1 MSTGIES
8 RLLPATPDL
17 ESYKDAWGFIE
28 FIEGELFEA
37 SLETLG
43 AATKVA
49 RKAGMKVGAVI
60 LGHRIPVDVLQELIY
75 RGADYVIY
83 SDHPELEHY
92 NPISYTE
99 ILYQMIQ
106 RYRPWA
112 LFFMADDLGRDLG
125 PKVAYRATT
134 GMAADCIDF
143 DVEDFE
149 FKLAGR
155 TYRNLL
161 AQIRPASIWIA
172 KIFTPRHR
180 PQISGVRPG
189 YFKPP
194 PRDTS
199 RRGDIIRFE
208 PVIPPEA
215 SRYRVVRVEKL
226 PEERDPLRE
235 ADLVVSLG
243 MGILRRPSGEADPVK
258 AYDMARELAEY
269 VGARLGVKTAI
280 GASRALIHAGV
291 KELENRISHDM
302 QVGQTGKAVS
312 PRVYIAVGISGAV
325 QHRVGMQGSENIVAI
340 NIDPG
345 APIFEI
351 ASHIVVED
359 LYTAL
364 PKLIEA
370 LRKKIEGGG

>member
-1 MSTGIES
+1 MSGSSLES
-8 RLLPATPDL
+8 RLLPATSDL

-28 FIEGELFEA
+28 YIEGELFEI

-43 AATKVA
+43 AANKVA
-49 RKAGMKVGAVI
+49 RKAGMKVGAII
-60 LGHRIPVDVLQELIY
+60 LGHKIPEEILRELIY

-83 SDHPELEHY
+83 ADHPELEHY
-92 NPISYTE
+92 NPIAYTE
-99 ILYQMIQ
+99 VLYQMIE

-149 FKLAGR
+149 FKLAGK
-155 TYRNLL
+155 TYKNLL
-161 AQIRPASIWIA
+161 AQIRPAAIWIA

-194 PRDTS
+194 PRDPS
-199 RRGDIIRFE
+199 RRGDIIRFD
-208 PVIPPEA
+208 PLIPEEA
-215 SRYRVVRVEKL
+215 KRFRVVKVEKL
-226 PEERDPLRE
+226 PEEKDPLRE
-235 ADLVVSLG
+235 AELIVSLG
-243 MGILRRPSGEADPVK
+243 MGITRRPGEEPDPVK
-258 AYDMARELAEY
+258 AFEMAKELAKY
-269 VGARLGVKTAI
+269 IAKKLGVKTAL
-280 GASRALIHAGV
+280 GASRALIHAEL
-291 KELENRISHDM
+291 KELEGKITHDM

-312 PRVYIAVGISGAV
+312 PKIYIAAGISGAI
-325 QHRVGMQGSENIVAI
+325 QHKVGMQSSENIIAI
-340 NIDPG
+340 NIDPN

-351 ASHIVVED
+351 ATHIINED
-359 LYTAL
+359 LYTAI
-364 PKLIEA
+364 PKIIEA
-370 LRKKIEGGG
+370 LKKRLGE

>member
-1 MSTGIES
+1 MSGSSLES
-8 RLLPATPDL
+8 RLLPATSDL

-28 FIEGELFEA
+28 YIEGELFEI

-43 AATKVA
+43 AANKVA

-60 LGHRIPVDVLQELIY
+60 LGHKIPEEILRELIY

-83 SDHPELEHY
+83 ADHPELEHY
-92 NPISYTE
+92 NPIAYTE
-99 ILYQMIQ
+99 VLYQMIE

-149 FKLAGR
+149 FKLAGK
-155 TYRNLL
+155 TYKNLL
-161 AQIRPASIWIA
+161 AQIRPAAIWIA

-180 PQISGVRPG
+180 PQIAGVRPG

-194 PRDTS
+194 PRDPN
-199 RRGDIIRFE
+199 RRGDIIRFD
-208 PVIPPEA
+208 PLIPEEA
-215 SRYRVVRVEKL
+215 KRFRVVKVEKL
-226 PEERDPLRE
+226 PEEKDPLRDAE
-235 ADLVVSLG
+235 LIVSLG
-243 MGILRRPSGEADPVK
+243 MGITRRPGGEPDPVK
-258 AYDMARELAEY
+258 AFEMAKELAEY
-269 VGARLGVKTAI
+269 IAKKLGVKTAL
-280 GASRALIHAGV
+280 GASRALIHAEL
-291 KELENRISHDM
+291 KELEGKITHDM

-312 PRVYIAVGISGAV
+312 PKIYIAAGISGAI
-325 QHRVGMQGSENIVAI
+325 QHKVGMQSSENIIAI
-340 NIDPG
+340 NIDPN

-351 ASHIVVED
+351 ATHIINED
-359 LYTAL
+359 LYTAI
-364 PKLIEA
+364 PKIIEA
-370 LRKKIEGGG
+370 LKKRLGE

>member
-1 MSTGIES
+1 MSSSIES

-28 FIEGELFEA
+28 FIEGELFEI

-49 RKAGMKVGAVI
+49 RKAGMKVGAAI
-60 LGHRIPVDVLQELIY
+60 LGHKIPEDLLRELIY

-83 SDHPELEHY
+83 ADHPDLEHY
-92 NPISYTE
+92 NPIAYTE
-99 ILYQMIQ
+99 VLYQMIS
-106 RYRPWA
+106 RYKPWA
-112 LFFMADDLGRDLG
+112 LFFMADDIGRDLG

-149 FKLAGR
+149 FKLAGK
-155 TYRNLL
+155 TYTNLL

-180 PQISGVRPG
+180 PQIAGVRPG

-194 PRDTS
+194 PRDPS
-199 RRGDIIRFE
+199 RKGDLIRFD

-215 SRYRVVRVEKL
+215 KRFRVVKVEKR
-226 PEERDPLRE
+226 PEEKDPLRE
-235 ADLVVSLG
+235 ADLILSLG
-243 MGILRRPSGEADPVK
+243 MGILKRTRGEPDPVK
-258 AYDMARELAEY
+258 AYEMAKEIVEY
-269 VGARLGVKTAI
+269 LSKKLGVKTAL
-280 GASRALIHAGV
+280 GASRALVHSEI
-291 KELENRISHDM
+291 KELEGLITHDM

-312 PRVYIAVGISGAV
+312 PRIYIATGISGAI
-325 QHRVGMQGSENIVAI
+325 QHRVGMQNSENIIAI
-340 NIDPG
+340 NIDPN

-351 ASHIVVED
+351 ATHIITED
-359 LYTAL
+359 LYEAL
-364 PKLIEA
+364 PKLLEA
-370 LRKKIEGGG
+370 LKKVLEGGA

>member
-1 MSTGIES
+1 MAQSLEA

-28 FIEGELFEA
+28 YIEGELFEI

-43 AATKVA
+43 VANKVA

-60 LGHRIPVDVLQELIY
+60 LGYKIPEELLRELIY

-83 SDHPELEHY
+83 ADHPDLEHY
-92 NPISYTE
+92 NPIAYTE
-99 ILYQMIQ
+99 VLYQMIT
-106 RYRPWA
+106 RYKPWA

-149 FKLAGR
+149 FKLAGK
-155 TYRNLL
+155 TFSNLL

-180 PQISGVRPG
+180 PQIAGVRPG

-194 PRDTS
+194 PRDPS
-199 RRGDIIRFE
+199 RKGDLIRFD
-208 PVIPPEA
+208 PIIPPEA
-215 SRYRVVRVEKL
+215 KRFRVLRVEKL
-226 PEERDPLRE
+226 PEEKDPLRE
-235 ADLVVSLG
+235 ADLILSLG
-243 MGILRRPSGEADPVK
+243 MGILKRPAGEPDPVK
-258 AYDMARELAEY
+258 AYEMAKEFIEY
-269 VGARLGVKTAI
+269 ISGRLGVKTAL
-280 GASRALIHAGV
+280 GASRALIHAEI
-291 KELENRISHDM
+291 KELEGLIKHDM

-312 PRVYIAVGISGAV
+312 PRIYIAAGISGAI
-325 QHRVGMQGSENIVAI
+325 QHRVGMQTSENIIAI
-340 NIDPG
+340 NTDPN

-351 ASHIVVED
+351 ATHIINED
-359 LYTAL
+359 LYVAL
-364 PKLIEA
+364 PKLLEA
-370 LRKKIEGGG
+370 LKKRLEGGK